1 MELEVGGMNMNDLD
15 LVSYVFLSEKCNHK
29 NESSYQVHFNKHES
43 PNRVPSTVKME
54 EEKKRIAKPG
64 EKQIKPKASG
74 SSIYQVCR
82 SLTNFHSS

>member
-54 EEKKRIAKPG
+54 EEKKRKESPNQ
-64 EKQIKPKASG
+64 E
-74 SSIYQVCR
+74 R
-82 SLTNFHSS
+82 SK